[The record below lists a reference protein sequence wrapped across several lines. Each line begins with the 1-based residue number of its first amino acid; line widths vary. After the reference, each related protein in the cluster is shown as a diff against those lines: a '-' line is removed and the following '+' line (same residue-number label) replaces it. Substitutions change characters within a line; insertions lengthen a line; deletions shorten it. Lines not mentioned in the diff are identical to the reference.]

1 MCICEYV
8 QFAHTICL
16 YVCRLCMC
24 EWVPSMSIE
33 MKQTEIGL
41 ERLAQ
46 KIGKMSWMKWHEHL
60 QCCPVLLVLA
70 CVRNQF
76 SVVQCVCVGLRERD
90 GFNTCLG
97 CMCSSMHARV
107 SFLRLAWCMHS
118 VVVVLFL
125 FLYAATTIESR
136 VSLSLSV
143 PYGSS
148 YSSFSIYFST
158 TIDFTRFCMIL
169 HRIACLKR
177 TGHCP
182 IFLALKMIA
191 DLACKVKRT
200 VFGIEG
206 CNSPRYM
213 CNITIERFCISCVA
227 GINAEVG
234 AFDFSFYLLV
244 VWKNL
249 TNRSTPQKVGR
260 SFLKYFLWKWEIDG
274 WQTDSN
280 HMRS

>member
-60 QCCPVLLVLA
+60 QCCPVLLLLA

-76 SVVQCVCVGLRERD
+76 SVVQCVGGGGGLRERD

-107 SFLRLAWCMHS
+107 SFLGLAWCMHS

-125 FLYAATTIESR
+125 FLYAANCR
-136 VSLSLSV
+136 RLNPVSL
-143 PYGSS
+143 
-148 YSSFSIYFST
+148 
-158 TIDFTRFCMIL
+158 C
-169 HRIACLKR
+169 
-177 TGHCP
+177 HCQCH
-182 IFLALKMIA
+182 IFLRIH
-191 DLACKVKRT
+191 
-200 VFGIEG
+200 
-206 CNSPRYM
+206 
-213 CNITIERFCISCVA
+213 RFHFI
-227 GINAEVG
+227 
-234 AFDFSFYLLV
+234 F
-244 VWKNL
+244 
-249 TNRSTPQKVGR
+249 QH
-260 SFLKYFLWKWEIDG
+260 YFN
-274 WQTDSN
+274 T
-280 HMRS
+280 

>member
-1 MCICEYV
+1 
-8 QFAHTICL
+8 
-16 YVCRLCMC
+16 
-24 EWVPSMSIE
+24 
-33 MKQTEIGL
+33 
-41 ERLAQ
+41 
-46 KIGKMSWMKWHEHL
+46 
-60 QCCPVLLVLA
+60 
-70 CVRNQF
+70 
-76 SVVQCVCVGLRERD
+76 
-90 GFNTCLG
+90 
-97 CMCSSMHARV
+97 
-107 SFLRLAWCMHS
+107 MHS

-125 FLYAATTIESR
+125 FLYAATTVESR

-200 VFGIEG
+200 AFGIEG

-260 SFLKYFLWKWEIDG
+260 SFLKYFL
-274 WQTDSN
+274 
-280 HMRS
+280 